1 MKGLDRLAQLQRVG
15 RPVLATREA
24 AMIWDTSL
32 PTAARLLSRWAES
45 GVIVKI
51 AHGVWH
57 ITRDVLD
64 PAVVLPVL
72 TYPYLSY
79 LSGWS
84 ALSRHGMIEQLPR
97 AVFAVS
103 LDRAKMIDTAIGR
116 FEIHH
121 IHPALYGGFEGAS
134 GIRSGL
140 ATPEKAL
147 FDTVYLFAAR
157 NGTVTLPEVELP
169 PKFDEAVVQEWIGKV
184 PSARLR
190 TLTATNLERI
200 LATAGLHVA

>member
-1 MKGLDRLAQLQRVG
+1 MKALDRLAQLQRVG

-24 AMIWDTSL
+24 AMIWETSL

-45 GVIVKI
+45 GVITKI
-51 AHGVWH
+51 THGVWH
-57 ITRDVLD
+57 ISRDVLD
-64 PAVVLPVL
+64 PALVLPVL

-79 LSGWS
+79 LSGWT
-84 ALSRHGMIEQLPR
+84 ALSRHGMIEQIPR

-121 IHPALYGGFEGAS
+121 IHPALYGGFKDFS

-157 NGTVTLPEVELP
+157 
-169 PKFDEAVVQEWIGKV
+169 
-184 PSARLR
+184 
-190 TLTATNLERI
+190 
-200 LATAGLHVA
+200 